1 MVMSLKQS
9 KPPGTEMRP
18 LRQNV
23 YITHSIFCKTEELG
37 GMIMLDISDY
47 EVNHRNLFLASSVGP
62 DEMND
67 QHNHR
72 PAFLKVSCRTL
83 DSPKY

>member
-1 MVMSLKQS
+1 
-9 KPPGTEMRP
+9 
-18 LRQNV
+18 
-23 YITHSIFCKTEELG
+23 
-37 GMIMLDISDY
+37 MLDLSDY
-47 EVNHRNLFLASSVGP
+47 EVNHRNLFLASSVGL

>member
-1 MVMSLKQS
+1 
-9 KPPGTEMRP
+9 
-18 LRQNV
+18 
-23 YITHSIFCKTEELG
+23 
-37 GMIMLDISDY
+37 MLDISDY